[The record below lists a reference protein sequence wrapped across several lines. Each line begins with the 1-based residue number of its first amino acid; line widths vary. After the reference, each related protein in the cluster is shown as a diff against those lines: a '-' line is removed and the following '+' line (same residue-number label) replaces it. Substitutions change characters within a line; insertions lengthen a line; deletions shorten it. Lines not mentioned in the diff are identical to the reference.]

1 MLRDATLRPMD
12 PSDVLRLSEAGAA
25 TNVGWRARLELG
37 YASERGRTVPVLRR
51 HHGPLRVQKGLLP
64 EGPHVWHQ
72 MVVHPPGG
80 VAAGDRLDLTIHAA
94 SGSHVLLT
102 CPGAAKWYR
111 SAADF
116 AEQTLSIEVDA
127 GATVEWLPPENIV
140 FDGAHARM
148 RTVLRVAPHGTL
160 IATELFSLGRP
171 ACGERFL
178 HGELR
183 SDIRVLRD
191 RAPLFVE
198 RAVLPGGHRLL
209 DSPVGL
215 AGRALFGMLLAVS
228 DRIDDAVVTACRAAT
243 ASAAGELAITRR
255 GSVLLARWRGARA
268 DDGLRALRAVWAA
281 LRPMLVGREAV
292 APRIWST

>member
-1 MLRDATLRPMD
+1 MD
-12 PSDVLRLSEAGAA
+12 PSDVLRLSEAGPA

-37 YASERGRTVPVLRR
+37 YAFERGRTVPVLRR
-51 HHGPLRVQKGLLP
+51 HHGPLRIQKGLLP

-80 VAAGDRLDLTIHAA
+80 IAAGDRLDLEIRAA

-102 CPGAAKWYR
+102 CAGAAKWYR
-111 SAADF
+111 SAAGF
-116 AEQTLSIEVDA
+116 AEQTLSIDVQA
-127 GATVEWLPPENIV
+127 GATVEWLPPETIV
-140 FDGAHARM
+140 FDGARARLH
-148 RTVLRVAPHGTL
+148 TVFRVAPQGTL
-160 IATELFSLGRP
+160 IASELFSLGRP

-183 SDIRVLRD
+183 CDIQVLCD
-191 RAPLFVE
+191 GMPLFVE
-198 RAVLPGGHRLL
+198 RTVLTGGHRLL

-228 DRIDDAVVTACRAAT
+228 DRIDNAVVDACRVAT
-243 ASAAGELAITRR
+243 VSAAGELAITRR

-268 DDGLRALRAVWAA
+268 DDGLRALRAVWAT